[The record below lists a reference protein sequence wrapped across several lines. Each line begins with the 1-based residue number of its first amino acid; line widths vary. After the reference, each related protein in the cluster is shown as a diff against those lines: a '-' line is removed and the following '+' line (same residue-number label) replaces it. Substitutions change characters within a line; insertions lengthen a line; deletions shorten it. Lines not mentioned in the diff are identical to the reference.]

1 MLTEKSVL
9 ARITILENRIIELR
23 NDIVIYRDDV
33 EISRIYQRRVLTP
46 GEDVSKEIDQDLVRI
61 IQILWTPEVIQT
73 YLRSI
78 NFNPT
83 GSVATKV

>member
-83 GSVATKV
+83 SSVATKV